1 MNDKPQQTTTV
12 PQGVA
17 GLICYFAPF
26 FGGLLFLFVEKENRL
41 VRFHAVQSILLWVF
55 FIAISALFSWIPV
68 LNILLWLFILV
79 VWIFMMYQALVE
91 RQFELPVIGQIA
103 RRQAFGESEEKE
115 KGDEQSD

>member
-1 MNDKPQQTTTV
+1 MNDKPKQTTTV

-55 FIAISALFSWIPV
+55 FIAISAVFSWIPG
-68 LNILLWLFILV
+68 LNVLLWLFILI
-79 VWIFMMYQALVE
+79 VWIFMMYQALME
-91 RQFELPVIGQIA
+91 RQFELPLIGQVA
-103 RRQAFGESEEKE
+103 RKQAFGEQEEKE
-115 KGDEQSD
+115 KGGE